1 MYALSA
7 TDLTC
12 RYEGKAVLQNL
23 SLHVAPNEILCLLGS
38 SGCGK
43 TTLLKAIA
51 GLLPLSD
58 GEILIAGDSMSRA
71 GMTVA
76 PEHRHLGMIF
86 QDYALFPH
94 LTVEQNVGFGLH
106 GQPKAQIRA
115 AVAEMLALVRLD
127 GLEKRFPHEL
137 SGGQQQ
143 RVAIARALACKPA
156 LLLLDEPFSNID
168 TQVRFAMI
176 EEIRRILKNR
186 GVAAIFVTHSKEE
199 AFAFS
204 DRMAVMNEG
213 RIAQIGEPSALY
225 HQPHSRFVAD
235 FLGSANYLLAT
246 VGEDKQTL
254 DTLLGR
260 FTFPEVLPF
269 AGGSEVEWML
279 RPQQMQLRADPNGEA
294 VVISRQFLGSISCY
308 HVELAGVCLM
318 IHANTPLQPG
328 ERVHLAVD
336 CQVPVLFAR

>member
-127 GLEKRFPHEL
+127 GLEKRFPHE
-137 SGGQQQ
+137 
-143 RVAIARALACKPA
+143 ALRWPTA
-156 LLLLDEPFSNID
+156 
-168 TQVRFAMI
+168 
-176 EEIRRILKNR
+176 
-186 GVAAIFVTHSKEE
+186 
-199 AFAFS
+199 
-204 DRMAVMNEG
+204 
-213 RIAQIGEPSALY
+213 
-225 HQPHSRFVAD
+225 
-235 FLGSANYLLAT
+235 
-246 VGEDKQTL
+246 
-254 DTLLGR
+254 
-260 FTFPEVLPF
+260 
-269 AGGSEVEWML
+269 AGGD
-279 RPQQMQLRADPNGEA
+279 RAGAGLQAGFA
-294 VVISRQFLGSISCY
+294 V
-308 HVELAGVCLM
+308 AG
-318 IHANTPLQPG
+318 
-328 ERVHLAVD
+328 
-336 CQVPVLFAR
+336 

>member
-12 RYEGKAVLQNL
+12 RYEDKAVLQNL

-58 GEILIAGDSMSRA
+58 GEILIAGDCVSRA
-71 GMTVA
+71 GLTVA

-106 GQPKAQIRA
+106 GQPKAQIRD
-115 AVAEMLALVRLD
+115 AVAEMLTLVRLD

-143 RVAIARALACKPA
+143 RVAIARALACQPA

-176 EEIRRILKNR
+176 EEIRQILKTR

-213 RIAQIGEPSALY
+213 RIAQIGEPAALY

-235 FLGSANYLLAT
+235 FLGTANYLAAT
-246 VGEDKQTL
+246 VGADKQTL
-254 DTLLGR
+254 ETLLGR
-260 FTFPEVLPF
+260 FSFAETLPF
-269 AGGSEVEWML
+269 AAGSEVEWML
-279 RPQQMQLRADPNGEA
+279 RPQQMQLRADPQGEA
-294 VVISRQFLGSISCY
+294 VVIRRQFLGSISCY
-308 HVELAGVCLM
+308 HVELAGVCLI

-328 ERVHLAVD
+328 ARVHLELD
-336 CQVPVLFAR
+336 CQAPVLFAG